1 MASVLGGLVTA
12 INMIEDGGL
21 YSVEGLMGLAW
32 SWLK

>member
-1 MASVLGGLVTA
+1 MAFVLGGLVTA

-21 YSVEGLMGLAW
+21 YSVESFMGRAW